1 MKKIFFLS
9 LIIFA
14 LSFGGEF
21 DKYRDLFKPV
31 EKISFVAGKSL
42 EEFERVYEDS
52 MNNPAYLYRYAW
64 TAYLAGRIDVA
75 KEKIERA
82 VQLHPNDPFLRYAA
96 GKIYLRAG
104 EKEKAIANF
113 EKAIEN
119 QYEYLDAWEEL
130 VKLSPKYYFNIA
142 QLFAEKAH
150 LKMRSDLADE
160 AIMLFNRYINQ
171 VPDGE
176 FVDKARAKIHDM
188 ELLKQ
193 EIAAHERKLKEREMR
208 KQRAQQFKQAIV
220 AEKERFFTYNPV
232 LVGIFYGSIT
242 PSKNFAFT
250 IKDDAPKRPGRNY
263 ASLTDT
269 IYFKN
274 LLGTLNE
281 FIIGGGYIWNR
292 FIFRAHIHFADANV
306 KYVYL
311 LDTIITPSHDVKEI
325 KDEIA
330 RISEK
335 RISTNILYNV
345 YFIDPLL
352 IFVEGTADAGYIK
365 LIESNPKFKSC
376 YMAGLGLGAAA
387 MIKYHNFILELNFQ
401 KGLLGSSRGTY
412 IGIGVMYKFK
422 I

>member
-1 MKKIFFLS
+1 MKKIFFLL
-9 LIIFA
+9 LIVFA

-21 DKYRDLFKPV
+21 DKYRDIFKPV

-64 TAYLAGRIDVA
+64 TAYLSGRIDVA

-113 EKAIEN
+113 EKAVEN

-193 EIAAHERKLKEREMR
+193 EIAAHERKLEEREMR

-232 LVGIFYGSIT
+232 LVGIFLGSLT
-242 PSKNFAFT
+242 PSENFAFPIEKKLRKNHTLLKDTLHFKQITGT
-250 IKDDAPKRPGRNY
+250 I
-263 ASLTDT
+263 
-269 IYFKN
+269 
-274 LLGTLNE
+274 NE
-281 FIIGGGYIWNR
+281 FVISIGYLWKKLLIKGNFHFGGQG
-292 FIFRAHIHFADANV
+292 NV
-306 KYVYL
+306 KYVFNYSYDTTYL
-311 LDTIITPSHDVKEI
+311 RDTTKIEVASIT
-325 KDEIA
+325 
-330 RISEK
+330 EK
-335 RISTNILYNV
+335 RFSSNIQYNV
-345 YFIDPLL
+345 CFMDPLL
-352 IFVEGTADAGYIK
+352 IFIEGTMDIGYIK
-365 LIESNPKFKSC
+365 LINALKIDPKFKSC

-387 MIKYHNFILELNFQ
+387 MIKYQNFILELNFQ

>member
-1 MKKIFFLS
+1 MKKIFFLL
-9 LIIFA
+9 LIVFA

-31 EKISFVAGKSL
+31 EKISFVAGKSI

-104 EKEKAIANF
+104 DKEKAIANF

-232 LVGIFYGSIT
+232 VVGIFLGSLT
-242 PSKNFAFT
+242 PSENFAFPIEKKLRKNHTLLKDTLHFKQITGT
-250 IKDDAPKRPGRNY
+250 I
-263 ASLTDT
+263 
-269 IYFKN
+269 
-274 LLGTLNE
+274 NE
-281 FIIGGGYIWNR
+281 FVISIGYLWKKLLIKGNFHFGGQE
-292 FIFRAHIHFADANV
+292 NV
-306 KYVYL
+306 KYVFNYSYDTTYL
-311 LDTIITPSHDVKEI
+311 RDTTKIEVASIT
-325 KDEIA
+325 
-330 RISEK
+330 EK
-335 RISTNILYNV
+335 RFSSNIQYNV
-345 YFIDPLL
+345 CFMDPLL
-352 IFVEGTADAGYIK
+352 IFIEWTMDIGYIK
-365 LIESNPKFKSC
+365 LINALKIDPKFKPC

-387 MIKYHNFILELNFQ
+387 MIKYQNFILELNFQ

>member
-1 MKKIFFLS
+1 MKKIIFLS
-9 LIIFA
+9 LIVFA

-21 DKYRDLFKPV
+21 DKYRDIFKPV

-113 EKAIEN
+113 EKAVEN

-232 LVGIFYGSIT
+232 LVGIFLGSLT
-242 PSKNFAFT
+242 PSENFAFPIEKKLRKNHTLLKDTLHFKQITGT
-250 IKDDAPKRPGRNY
+250 I
-263 ASLTDT
+263 
-269 IYFKN
+269 
-274 LLGTLNE
+274 NE
-281 FIIGGGYIWNR
+281 FVISIGYLWKKLLIKGNFHFGGQG
-292 FIFRAHIHFADANV
+292 NV
-306 KYVYL
+306 KYVFNYSYDTTYL
-311 LDTIITPSHDVKEI
+311 RDTTKIEVASIT
-325 KDEIA
+325 
-330 RISEK
+330 EK
-335 RISTNILYNV
+335 RFSSNIQYNV
-345 YFIDPLL
+345 CFMDPLL
-352 IFVEGTADAGYIK
+352 IFIEGTMDIGYIK
-365 LIESNPKFKSC
+365 LINALKIDPKFKSC

-387 MIKYHNFILELNFQ
+387 MIKYQNFILELNFQ
-401 KGLLGSSRGTY
+401 KGLLCSSRGTY